1 MQARLPISVGTLILK
16 NAVEAITDPKP
27 RSRQAA
33 ACKTVESIIRTGK
46 LLIEAKAKLKHGD
59 FIAMLRSDLPFKERT
74 AQRLMCIAR
83 SPNLA
88 NASTWTYLPARL
100 RTLNDL
106 AALPGPT
113 FDVKVAS
120 GEINPSMTRTQL
132 RIETPRPVPSTLTS
146 DEIRAHICPA
156 NAALLPKRSRKLAW
170 INSSADEIAAALLAD
185 GSRKQFKTEL
195 NLTIEFLT
203 VLHAA
208 LDQSEREQARQVVV
222 PLRPSAPPGIA
233 G

>member
-1 MQARLPISVGTLILK
+1 LLH
-16 NAVEAITDPKP
+16 PK
-27 RSRQAA
+27 
-33 ACKTVESIIRTGK
+33 
-46 LLIEAKAKLKHGD
+46 
-59 FIAMLRSDLPFKERT
+59 
-74 AQRLMCIAR
+74 
-83 SPNLA
+83 
-88 NASTWTYLPARL
+88 ASTHRFRDVADHRL
-100 RTLNDL
+100 SSETPCAIVGECAFVFPLR
-106 AALPGPT
+106 GSYSQ
-113 FDVKVAS
+113 VAS

-156 NAALLPKRSRKLAW
+156 NAALLPKRSRKLAR